1 MKKILYICA
10 ILATLSIV
18 FYMISENYIVKRSI
32 AGIVK
37 DTNKTE
43 VLVDVPVSPIEE
55 EEEQP
60 SSKPVSR
67 TESVYPASKFYE
79 DFLKGIET
87 FSPILVP
94 FIIHYLSRNSRKQ
107 RKVESPA

>member
-1 MKKILYICA
+1 VKKILYICA
-10 ILATLSIV
+10 ILATLSFV

-43 VLVDVPVSPIEE
+43 VLADVPVSPIEE
-55 EEEQP
+55 EQP
-60 SSKPVSR
+60 SMKPVSR
-67 TESVYPASKFYE
+67 TESVYPASRFYE
-79 DFLKGIET
+79 DFLKGVQT
-87 FSPILVP
+87 FSPILVTV
-94 FIIHYLSRNSRKQ
+94 IIHLSSRNSRKQ